1 MVLGWME
8 EQRRGWHPEKV
19 PSKGSDDTIFVVGG
33 GPAGLECAN
42 ILARRGYQVT
52 LAETRDELGGRV
64 LRESRLPGLAEW
76 LRVADY
82 RTYALRQMS
91 NVSLY
96 TGSTL
101 GSGEILG
108 FGARHVVLAT
118 GAVWR
123 GDGVG
128 RFNADSIAVTD
139 RHNVFT
145 PDDIMNGAKLRGP
158 VVIYDEDGS
167 YLGNIIAEKLHAE
180 GQDVV
185 IVTPSSEIAP
195 YLALTME
202 QHKVAARLVALGIR
216 VERLK
221 LLEAIDGGTVRL
233 ACVHGGAGMTLRA
246 ASIVMLT
253 SRMPNDGVYRDL
265 MARHQEWPDAGIET
279 VSRIGDCEAPSII
292 AAAVH
297 SGHRWARELDD
308 PGDRYVAHLPERA
321 R

>member
-1 MVLGWME
+1 MME

-19 PSKGSDDTIFVVGG
+19 PDKGSDDTILVVGG

-64 LRESRLPGLAEW
+64 LRESRLPGLNEW

-82 RTYALRQMS
+82 RTHALRQMS

-101 GSGEILG
+101 RSDDILG
-108 FGARHVVLAT
+108 FAARHVVLAT

-123 GDGVG
+123 RDGVG
-128 RFNADSIAVTD
+128 RFNADPMAGAD
-139 RHNVFT
+139 RPNVFT
-145 PDDIMNGAKLRGP
+145 PDDIMDGVRLRGP

-167 YLGNIIAEKLHAE
+167 YMGNIIAEKLHAE

-185 IVTPSSEIAP
+185 VVTPSSEVAP

-202 QHKVAARLVALGIR
+202 QHKVAARLVALEIR

-221 LLEAIDGGTVRL
+221 RLEAIDGETVRF
-233 ACVHGGAGMTLRA
+233 ACVHGGKGMTLRA

-253 SRMPNDGVYRDL
+253 SRIPNDGVYRDL
-265 MARHQEWPDAGIET
+265 KDRHREWPGAGIES
-279 VSRIGDCEAPSII
+279 VSRIGDCEAPNII

-297 SGHRWARELDD
+297 SGHRWARELDG
-308 PGDRYVAHLPERA
+308 PGDHHVAHLPERA